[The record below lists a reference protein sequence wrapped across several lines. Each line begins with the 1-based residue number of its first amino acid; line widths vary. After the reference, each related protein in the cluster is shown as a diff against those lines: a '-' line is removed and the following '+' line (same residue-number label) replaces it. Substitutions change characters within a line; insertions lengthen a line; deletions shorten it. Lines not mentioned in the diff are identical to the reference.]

1 MIISILIAY
10 MLGSIPF
17 GKIITKLL
25 TGEDITKTGSKNIG
39 ATNVYRTVSKK
50 AGLLVLL
57 LDGIKPIIAQVIIYY
72 FFTQFYQNYKFL
84 YFLVSIIGHI
94 FPIWL
99 MFKGGKGVACF
110 FGGYLIITPIPT
122 LIAMAVWL
130 LTVKTTKTSSLG
142 ALISIFLLTIYQ
154 IVSNYGTLNKI
165 TIFTIMLLI
174 FWKHTENIKRLIQGK
189 ENKINL

>member
-84 YFLVSIIGHI
+84 YFLTSIIGHI

-130 LTVKTTKTSSLG
+130 LTVKITKTSSLG

-154 IVSNYGTLNKI
+154 IVSNYGSLNKI
-165 TIFTIMLLI
+165 TIFIIMILI
-174 FWKHTENIKRLIQGK
+174 FWKHNENIKRLIQGK

>member
-10 MLGSIPF
+10 LLGSIPF

-84 YFLVSIIGHI
+84 YFLTSIIGHI

-130 LTVKTTKTSSLG
+130 LTVKITKTSSLG

-154 IVSNYGTLNKI
+154 IVSNYGSLNKI

>member
-84 YFLVSIIGHI
+84 YFLTSIIGHI

-130 LTVKTTKTSSLG
+130 LTVKITKTSSLG

-154 IVSNYGTLNKI
+154 IVSNYGSLNKI

>member
-1 MIISILIAY
+1 MITSFLISYL
-10 MLGSIPF
+10 LGSIPF
-17 GKIITKLL
+17 GKIVTKFL
-25 TGEDITKTGSKNIG
+25 TGKDITKTGSQNIG
-39 ATNVYRTVSKK
+39 ATNVYRSVSKK
-50 AGLLVLL
+50 AGLSVLF
-57 LDGIKPIIAQVIIYY
+57 LDGIKPILALVIIFY
-72 FFTQFYQNYKFL
+72 FFNEFYQNYKFL
-84 YFLVSIIGHI
+84 YFFIVIVGHI

-110 FGGYLIITPIPT
+110 FGGFLIITPIPT

-130 LTVKTTKTSSLG
+130 LTVKITKTSSLG

-154 IVSNYGTLNKI
+154 IVSNYGSLNKI

-174 FWKHTENIKRLIQGK
+174 FWKHTENINRLIQGK

>member
-10 MLGSIPF
+10 ILGSIPF

-57 LDGIKPIIAQVIIYY
+57 LDGIKPIIAQIIIYY
-72 FFTQFYQNYKFL
+72 FFAQFYQNYKFL
-84 YFLVSIIGHI
+84 YFLTSIIGHI

-130 LTVKTTKTSSLG
+130 LTVKITKTSSLG

-154 IVSNYGTLNKI
+154 IVSNYGSLNRI

-174 FWKHTENIKRLIQGK
+174 FWKHTENIKRLLQGK

>member
-84 YFLVSIIGHI
+84 YFLISIIGHI

-130 LTVKTTKTSSLG
+130 LTVKITKTSSLG

-154 IVSNYGTLNKI
+154 IVSNYGSLNKI

>member
-72 FFTQFYQNYKFL
+72 FFAQFYQNYKFL
-84 YFLVSIIGHI
+84 YFLTSIIGHI

-130 LTVKTTKTSSLG
+130 LTVKITKTSSLG

-154 IVSNYGTLNKI
+154 IVSNYGSLNKI

-174 FWKHTENIKRLIQGK
+174 FWKHTENIKRLLQGK

>member
-57 LDGIKPIIAQVIIYY
+57 LDGIKPIIAQVIIFY

-122 LIAMAVWL
+122 LIAITVWL
-130 LTVKTTKTSSLG
+130 LTVKITKTSSLG

-154 IVSNYGTLNKI
+154 IVSNYGSLNKI

>member
-72 FFTQFYQNYKFL
+72 FFAQFYQNYKFL
-84 YFLVSIIGHI
+84 YFLTSIIGHI

-130 LTVKTTKTSSLG
+130 LTVKITKTSSLG

-154 IVSNYGTLNKI
+154 IVSNYGSLNRI

-174 FWKHTENIKRLIQGK
+174 FWKHTENIKRLLQGK

>member
-84 YFLVSIIGHI
+84 YFLTSIIGHI

-110 FGGYLIITPIPT
+110 FGGYLIITPIPS

-130 LTVKTTKTSSLG
+130 LTVKITKTSSLG

-154 IVSNYGTLNKI
+154 IVSNYGSLNKI

>member
-10 MLGSIPF
+10 ILGSIPF

-84 YFLVSIIGHI
+84 YFLTSIIGHI

-110 FGGYLIITPIPT
+110 FGGYLLITPIPT

-130 LTVKTTKTSSLG
+130 LTVKITKTSSLG

-154 IVSNYGTLNKI
+154 IVSNYGSLNKI
-165 TIFTIMLLI
+165 TIFTIMILI

>member
-10 MLGSIPF
+10 MIGSIPF

-84 YFLVSIIGHI
+84 YFLTSIIGHI

-130 LTVKTTKTSSLG
+130 LTVKITKTSSLG

-154 IVSNYGTLNKI
+154 IVSNYGSLNKI
-165 TIFTIMLLI
+165 TIFTIMILI

>member
-57 LDGIKPIIAQVIIYY
+57 LDGIKPIIAQVIVYY

-130 LTVKTTKTSSLG
+130 LTVKITKTSSLG

-154 IVSNYGTLNKI
+154 IVSNYGSLNKI

>member
-10 MLGSIPF
+10 ILGSIPF

-84 YFLVSIIGHI
+84 YFLTSIIGHI

-130 LTVKTTKTSSLG
+130 LTVKISKTSSLG

-154 IVSNYGTLNKI
+154 IVSNYGSLNKI

-174 FWKHTENIKRLIQGK
+174 FWKHTENIKRLIKGK

>member
-10 MLGSIPF
+10 ILGSIPF

-154 IVSNYGTLNKI
+154 IVSNYGSLNKI

>member
-10 MLGSIPF
+10 ILGSIPF

-84 YFLVSIIGHI
+84 YFLTSIIGHI

-130 LTVKTTKTSSLG
+130 LTVKITKTSSLG

-154 IVSNYGTLNKI
+154 IVSNYGSLNKI
-165 TIFTIMLLI
+165 TIFTIMILI

>member
-84 YFLVSIIGHI
+84 YFLTSIIGHI

-110 FGGYLIITPIPT
+110 FGGYLLITPIPT

-130 LTVKTTKTSSLG
+130 LTVKITKTSSLG

-154 IVSNYGTLNKI
+154 IVSNYGSLNKI
-165 TIFTIMLLI
+165 TIFTIMILI

>member
-99 MFKGGKGVACF
+99 MFNGGKGVACF

-122 LIAMAVWL
+122 LIAITVWL
-130 LTVKTTKTSSLG
+130 LTVKITKTSSLV

-154 IVSNYGTLNKI
+154 IVSNYGSLNKI

-189 ENKINL
+189 ENKINF

>member
-10 MLGSIPF
+10 ILGSIPF

-57 LDGIKPIIAQVIIYY
+57 LDGIKPIIAQIIIYY
-72 FFTQFYQNYKFL
+72 FFAQFYQNYKFL
-84 YFLVSIIGHI
+84 YFLTSIIGHI

-130 LTVKTTKTSSLG
+130 LTVKITKTSSLG

-154 IVSNYGTLNKI
+154 IVSNYGSLNRI

>member
-122 LIAMAVWL
+122 LIAITVWL
-130 LTVKTTKTSSLG
+130 LTVKITKTSSLG

-154 IVSNYGTLNKI
+154 IVSNYGSLNKI

>member
-99 MFKGGKGVACF
+99 MFNGGKGVACF

-122 LIAMAVWL
+122 LIAITVWL

-154 IVSNYGTLNKI
+154 IVSNYGSLNKI

-189 ENKINL
+189 ENKINF

>member
-57 LDGIKPIIAQVIIYY
+57 LDGIKPIIAQVIIFY

-122 LIAMAVWL
+122 LIAITVWL
-130 LTVKTTKTSSLG
+130 LTVKITKTSSLG

-154 IVSNYGTLNKI
+154 IVSNYGSLNKI

-189 ENKINL
+189 ENKINF

>member
-84 YFLVSIIGHI
+84 YFLTSIIGHI

-130 LTVKTTKTSSLG
+130 LTVKITKTSSLG

-154 IVSNYGTLNKI
+154 IVSNYGSLNKI
-165 TIFTIMLLI
+165 TIFTILLLI

>member
-99 MFKGGKGVACF
+99 IFKGGKGVACF

-154 IVSNYGTLNKI
+154 IVSNYGSLNKI

>member
-130 LTVKTTKTSSLG
+130 LTVKITKTSYLG

-154 IVSNYGTLNKI
+154 IVSNYGSLNKI

>member
-17 GKIITKLL
+17 GKIVTKLL

-57 LDGIKPIIAQVIIYY
+57 LDGIKPIIAQVIIFY

-130 LTVKTTKTSSLG
+130 LTVKITKTSSLG
-142 ALISIFLLTIYQ
+142 GLISIFLLTIYQ
-154 IVSNYGTLNKI
+154 IVSNYGSLNKI

-189 ENKINL
+189 ENKINF